1 VLSIGKMVAG
11 AEDYYIKTVASGR
24 EEYYTG
30 TGEAPGQWLGAGRGE
45 IGLAGEVAAD
55 DLRSVLAGFAP
66 DGRSL
71 TAGRVRPEGRV
82 SGFDLTYSAPKSV
95 SLLYG
100 LGDPATSEVVK
111 QVHAQAVADSLGYL
125 ERRGLR
131 ARRGAGGERRIGATG
146 FIAAGFQHRTSRSG
160 DPQLHTHVLVANAVL
175 GVDGIW
181 SAPDARLL
189 YFHAR
194 TAGFLYQAALRHGL
208 TEQLGVRFRPVVNGT
223 AELAGMDP
231 VMLKAFSTRRRQ
243 IERHMDAAGTTSAR
257 AAEVAALIT
266 RGPKEPRT
274 DIPLANQMSLRDRWR
289 ARVDDLGIADLTLS
303 DTLFTHQPELLEPP
317 DIDRL
322 MAELVG
328 AEGLCATESTFERR
342 DAVRAVAGRLAD
354 GAPVA
359 DVEKLGDR
367 VLASPEV
374 VPLPSVGRGGEL
386 RHTTTELLAIESA
399 LLDRAAQRTA
409 FGVAVVEP
417 ATVAGALVRYPFLAE
432 EQRSMVR
439 QLTTSGAG
447 IEAVVGKAGSG
458 KTTALAASRVAW
470 QNAGFTVSGLA
481 LSARA
486 AAGLAEGAGIPSTTI
501 AGFLADLERS
511 HIAMGARQVLVVDE
525 TGMVGTRAL
534 GRLVDIASEAGAKLV
549 LVGDPRQLPEIEAGG
564 AFAGLVERIGAIQ
577 LTQNC
582 RQDQSWERV
591 ALDELRHGSPVK
603 ALAAFDGAERIHTG
617 SSMADTR
624 SQLVDAWMGARRSDH
639 QTMML
644 AVNRSDVAALN
655 DLARAAL
662 RRSGSLGA
670 DLMSVD
676 TAGFAFGDEIL
687 CLRNDRVLR
696 VTNGTRGRIHSGGRD
711 GITIATRDGLRH
723 LPPEYVSDGHLTY
736 GYATTIH
743 KAQGAT
749 VDRAFVLATDSLT
762 REAGYVA
769 MSRAR
774 QGTELFV
781 PTSAFEDGIGPRERA
796 DGAINPLYWVE
807 KRLAVSR
814 AKEMATS
821 YRPRPTDTVNDD
833 DKHAA
838 MPPFGL
844 PLPEMTLADN
854 WDNPRPRAE
863 DRYLV
868 KVIGRRP
875 DFLDERRDYEDLAR
889 SIASYRSRFGIDAD
903 DDALGTRPFESIQ
916 RSAYE
921 VVLSDIRNYQRRLG
935 LSLELNG
942 PSLGLSR

>member
-30 TGEAPGQWLGAGRGE
+30 TGEAPGQWLGAGRTE
-45 IGLAGEVAAD
+45 VGLAGEVTPD
-55 DLRSVLAGFAP
+55 DLRSVLAGYAP

-100 LGDPATSEVVK
+100 LGDPEISEVVR
-111 QVHAQAVADSLGYL
+111 QIHTQAVADSLGYL

-194 TAGFLYQAALRHGL
+194 TAGFLYQAALRAGL
-208 TEQLGVRFRPVVNGT
+208 TEQLGVRFGPVVNGT
-223 AELAGMDP
+223 AELAAIHP
-231 VMLKAFSTRRRQ
+231 IMLKAFSTRRSE
-243 IERHMDAAGTTSAR
+243 IERHMDAAGTSSAR

-274 DIPLANQMSLRDRWR
+274 DISLANQMSLRDRWR
-289 ARVDDLGIADLTLS
+289 VRADDLGIADLTLS
-303 DTLFTHQPELLEPP
+303 DALFAHQPELLSEP
-317 DIDRL
+317 DIARL
-322 MAELVG
+322 ITELVG
-328 AEGLCATESTFERR
+328 PEGLCASESTFERR
-342 DAVRAVAGRLAD
+342 DAVRAIAGRLTD

-359 DVEKLGDR
+359 DVEKLADW

-386 RHTTTELLAIESA
+386 RHTTTELLAIEST
-399 LLDRAAQRTA
+399 LLDRAAQCTA
-409 FGVAVVEP
+409 SGVAVVDPTILAE
-417 ATVAGALVRYPFLAE
+417 AFARYPFLAE
-432 EQRSMVR
+432 EQQTMVR
-439 QLTTSGAG
+439 QLTSSGAG
-447 IEAVVGKAGSG
+447 VEAVVGKAGSG

-470 QNAGFTVSGLA
+470 QTAGFAVSGVA

-486 AAGLAEGAGIPSTTI
+486 ADGLAEGAGIPSTTI
-501 AGFLADLERS
+501 ARFLSEFDRGQPVMS
-511 HIAMGARQVLVVDE
+511 PRHVLVVDE
-525 TGMVGTRAL
+525 AGMIGTRAL
-534 GRLVDIASEAGAKLV
+534 GHLVEIASDAGAKLV

-564 AFAGLVERIGAIQ
+564 AFAGLIERMGATQ
-577 LTQNC
+577 LNENR
-582 RQDQSWERV
+582 RQHHTWERA

-617 SSMADTR
+617 SSMAETR
-624 SQLVDAWMGARRSDH
+624 SQLVDAWMTARQSGDK
-639 QTMML
+639 TVML
-644 AVNRSDVAALN
+644 AANRSDVAALN
-655 DLARAAL
+655 DLARATL
-662 RRSGSLGA
+662 HSWGPLGA
-670 DLMSVD
+670 DLISVGE
-676 TAGFAFGDEIL
+676 TGFAASDEVL
-687 CLRNDRVLR
+687 CLRNDRGLR
-696 VTNGTRGRIHSGGRD
+696 VTNGTRGTVLSVGEA
-711 GITIATRDGLRH
+711 GITIATRNGLRH
-723 LPPEYVSDGHLTY
+723 LPLDYVSDGHLTY

-781 PTSAFEDGIGPRERA
+781 PTSAFEDGIAPRDRG
-796 DGAINPLYWVE
+796 DGTVNPLHAVE

-814 AKEMATS
+814 TKEMAIS
-821 YRPRPTDTVNDD
+821 YRPEPNDRVIGTDKN
-833 DKHAA
+833 AA
-838 MPPFGL
+838 RTSFGL
-844 PLPEMTLADN
+844 PLPDMTLAD
-854 WDNPRPRAE
+854 DGDDPRSRPE

-875 DFLDERRDYEDLAR
+875 EFLDERRDYEDLAR
-889 SIASYRSRFGIDAD
+889 TIASYRHRFGIDG

-921 VVLSDIRNYQRRLG
+921 AMLSEIRIYQRRLG
-935 LSLELNG
+935 RSLELDG
-942 PSLGLSR
+942 PSLGRSR